1 MDGIKHLR
9 KAVVPRV
16 TKANRHERE
25 HCEGHIPAS
34 HFVQDRNNVVIVT
47 GHIIARG
54 KARQSHAMSFTAILT
69 NSHKSDQDIPIADS
83 TSRAMNGI
91 LRQSTQ
97 DSDAAKAKSI
107 NTYRHI
113 KVRSLNRFDVTVR
126 GSKGI
131 LIVLA

>member
-69 NSHKSDQDIPIADS
+69 NSNKAYQDILVVNS

-91 LRQSTQ
+91 LRQSIQGLEADTVKLI
-97 DSDAAKAKSI
+97 KA
-107 NTYRHI
+107 YQHI